1 MIAIL
6 IYKFLRGSARSSE
19 CKGHKERLARARA
32 EKAAEGKRLPSRVF
46 LSFLT
51 SQKEDIHV
59 RKKNSWRQKLPK
71 KFAKTKIIEEC
82 EAMTINHLERQILT
96 G

>member
-6 IYKFLRGSARSSE
+6 IYKFLKGSARSSE

-51 SQKEDIHV
+51 SQKKDIHV
-59 RKKNSWRQKLPK
+59 RKKIHGGKNCQRNLLKQKL
-71 KFAKTKIIEEC
+71 
-82 EAMTINHLERQILT
+82 
-96 G
+96 